1 MIRGT
6 TSLIAHIGYPTHN
19 FKSPMI
25 YNPYFEQEGIDAV
38 LVPMSCQPEH
48 FPNLLRTVFTLDNV
62 IGAVI
67 TMPHKVSVVGLLDE
81 VSPAVRIAGS
91 CNAVRKLPDGRLF
104 GDMFDGEGFVRGI
117 MRAGFSVDGARALVV
132 GSGGVGSAIA
142 ASLAAAG
149 ASRLGLF
156 DSRRDSASALAA
168 RIDAEYP
175 ALVEGTTSNDPAGW
189 DIVVNATPL
198 GMEPDDELPFD
209 PSRLS
214 ADSFVCDVVNSA
226 TPSRLLALAAER
238 GARTQGGSEMLYEQ
252 IPVYF
257 SFFGLPTTT
266 PEVLRSIDVGF
277 SKS

>member
-1 MIRGT
+1 VIRGT
-6 TSLIAHIGYPTHN
+6 TSVIVHIGYPTHN

-67 TMPHKVSVVGLLDE
+67 TMPHKVTVVGLLDE

-117 MRAGFSVDGARALVV
+117 VRAGFSVDGARALVV

-142 ASLAAAG
+142 ASLAAASV
-149 ASRLGLF
+149 SRLGLF
-156 DSRRDSASALAA
+156 DSRDDAASALAG
-168 RIDAEYP
+168 RIDFEYP
-175 ALVEGTTSNDPAGW
+175 SLVKSTSSNDPAGW
-189 DIVVNATPL
+189 DLVVNATPL
-198 GMEPDDELPFD
+198 GMEPIDDLPFD

-214 ADSFVCDVVNSA
+214 ANSFVCDVVNSA
-226 TPSRLLALAAER
+226 TPSRLLTLAAER

-266 PEVLRSIDVGF
+266 PDVLRSLDAGF
-277 SKS
+277 AKS